1 MNQSVQNITDDFQI
15 FLSYLKNKKEVY
27 LTKDGMKLKSKDLF
41 EMNQLVHNQA
51 IWVTEKHPQM
61 RFTLFNFF
69 YWICVYGKLAKR
81 KKNIKGDNIFEFD
94 NERVENFLMLNT
106 SEQYCFILKT
116 IWCDMNWEKVNDDR
130 GISFI
135 EEGVEILQK
144 APVDIQMKIS
154 SGSLVTEKNIRV
166 MRTPYSEFFAYMGWF
181 EIVYV
186 QQIKKYDSYSLPF
199 ESISITAFGKS
210 ISKIFAKQRTFL
222 KNNHHYFFYFGEPD
236 LKEEEKGDFIEPF
249 RKLFDEP
256 IENILELPP
265 HEFVGGRY
273 TFKIEIDKKSYRIIE
288 INGDDTLFDLHDIIQ
303 EALKFDNDH
312 MFSFKIGDDDEV
324 VGNPYGKDNG
334 GLSEKFPEEVRLGD
348 IEFYVG
354 QTIDYC
360 FDFGDNW
367 HFNLILLAIN
377 TSAKPLKSAKIIEKV
392 GKAPKQ
398 YDWDDDD
405 E

>member
-1 MNQSVQNITDDFQI
+1 MNQSVQNIAEDFQI
-15 FLSYLKNKKEVY
+15 FLSYLKNKKEVS

-41 EMNQLVHNQA
+41 EMNQLVHNQTL
-51 IWVTEKHPQM
+51 WVTEKNPQM

-81 KKNIKGDNIFEFD
+81 KKNAKGESIFEFD
-94 NERVENFLMLNT
+94 HERVEDFLMLNT

-116 IWCDMNWEKVNDDR
+116 SWCDMNWEKLYDDR
-130 GISFI
+130 STHFI
-135 EEGVEILQK
+135 EQGVKLLQK
-144 APVDIQMKIS
+144 MPVDTQQKIS
-154 SGSLVTEKNIRV
+154 QGRFVSESDIWL
-166 MRTPYSEFFAYMGWF
+166 MRTPYCEFFAYMGWY

-186 QQIKKYDSYSLPF
+186 QQLKKYDSYTLPF
-199 ESISITAFGKS
+199 VSISTTAFGKE
-210 ISKIFAKQRTFL
+210 ISEIFAKQRSFS
-222 KNNHHYFFYFGEPD
+222 KNNSHDYFYFDEDD
-236 LKEEEKGDFIEPF
+236 LQEEEKGDFIEPF
-249 RKLFDEP
+249 KKLFDEP

-265 HEFVGGRY
+265 HEFVGGKY
-273 TFKIEIDKKSYRIIE
+273 TFKLEIDKKSYRIIE

-303 EALKFDNDH
+303 EALEFENDH
-312 MFSFKIGDDDEV
+312 MFSFKIGDEEEI
-324 VGNPYGKDNG
+324 VGNPWGEGND
-334 GLSEKFPEEVRLGD
+334 GLSEQIPEEVRLGD
-348 IEFYVG
+348 IEFYIG

-367 HFNLILLAIN
+367 HFDLILLAIN

-398 YDWDDDD
+398 YDWDEDD